1 MKREVYYNLSSL
13 EGTTAK
19 SVQISIGADENEQR
33 LQIFSPN
40 SYDTLK
46 MMYSGRSGLKP
57 KGLSFTIVKIGD
69 QRDRDCTNS
78 GFYGMQNDLEEVT
91 PSTIM
96 AIKEIAVMQG
106 EKSAR
111 IDVSFYLTAG
121 IDDSESFKYNHRV
134 GQVSFILIDG
144 HQTLSQRIDLPQFLE
159 IEKGGAEIF
168 AAWTPHFEEI
178 SPVFLTDAN
187 GYKQRARPVF
197 DEVDPAGFPGSFF
210 PVTSSITVSDL
221 TEKDVSQV
229 STLTV
234 WNDRP

>member
-1 MKREVYYNLSSL
+1 M
-13 EGTTAK
+13 
-19 SVQISIGADENEQR
+19 
-33 LQIFSPN
+33 FSPN
-40 SYDTLK
+40 SYDALE

-57 KGLSFTIVKIGD
+57 KGLSFTIVKISD
-69 QRDRDCTNS
+69 QKERDCTDS

-91 PSTIM
+91 PSKIM

-111 IDVSFYLTAG
+111 IDVSFYLAAE
-121 IDDSESFKYNHRV
+121 IDDSESFKYNRRV
-134 GQVSFILIDG
+134 GKVSFFLIDG
-144 HQTLSQRIDLPQFLE
+144 HETLSQRIDLPPFLE

-168 AAWTPHFEEI
+168 AAWTPDFEEI

-197 DEVDPAGFPGSFF
+197 DEFDPAEFPGSFF
-210 PVTSSITVSDL
+210 PVTSSITVSDIS
-221 TEKDVSQV
+221 EKDVSQV
-229 STLTV
+229 NTLTV

>member
-1 MKREVYYNLSSL
+1 M
-13 EGTTAK
+13 
-19 SVQISIGADENEQR
+19 
-33 LQIFSPN
+33 FSPKF
-40 SYDTLK
+40 YDTLE

-57 KGLSFTIVKIGD
+57 KGLSFTIVKISD
-69 QRDRDCTNS
+69 QKERDCTDS

-91 PSTIM
+91 PSKIM

-111 IDVSFYLTAG
+111 IDVSFYLAAE
-121 IDDSESFKYNHRV
+121 IDDSESFKYNRRV
-134 GQVSFILIDG
+134 GKVSFFLIDG
-144 HQTLSQRIDLPQFLE
+144 HETLSQRIDLPPFLE

-168 AAWTPHFEEI
+168 AAWTPDFEEI

-197 DEVDPAGFPGSFF
+197 DEVDPAEFPGSFF
-210 PVTSSITVSDL
+210 PVTSSITVSDIS
-221 TEKDVSQV
+221 EKDVSQV
-229 STLTV
+229 NTLTV